1 MSPTSHPKEY
11 LDPIYWNPQC
21 SNFEL
26 IDWERWEA
34 QNPRASIP
42 QVFDPPQRSAY
53 SGLKFA
59 PLSWWSRSWYFQPL
73 PCIINSCCGP
83 KGEKE
88 LISAGGIGEDT
99 PPIFQK
105 LLGSN
110 ANSDLVPEPF
120 RNKLLWTEN
129 NIAAETLISFNRWAW
144 RSQTEEGR
152 VIGLGNIS
160 TDWTN
165 DPNCLGVSLSFYLAT
180 RFISIQQSPDG
191 KWIILGT
198 FSDPTET
205 GEVTYM
211 HMYVVQEGDTFQN
224 WKGETMDY
232 VKPGD
237 IIRLTWDTTN
247 PYECRPDKLSYQYFP
262 RIVATINDEGQVVKH
277 KENYQE
283 LLKRATNSPGL
294 CCETCCYSCMCCSS
308 AEERFDFQ
316 TSNISDSQIFESA
329 GAPPASAM
337 LDRL

>member
-1 MSPTSHPKEY
+1 
-11 LDPIYWNPQC
+11 
-21 SNFEL
+21 
-26 IDWERWEA
+26 
-34 QNPRASIP
+34 
-42 QVFDPPQRSAY
+42 
-53 SGLKFA
+53 
-59 PLSWWSRSWYFQPL
+59 
-73 PCIINSCCGP
+73 
-83 KGEKE
+83 
-88 LISAGGIGEDT
+88 
-99 PPIFQK
+99 
-105 LLGSN
+105 
-110 ANSDLVPEPF
+110 
-120 RNKLLWTEN
+120 
-129 NIAAETLISFNRWAW
+129 
-144 RSQTEEGR
+144 

-165 DPNCLGVSLSFYLAT
+165 DPNCLGVLLSFYLAT

-205 GEVTYM
+205 GEVTYI

>member
-1 MSPTSHPKEY
+1 
-11 LDPIYWNPQC
+11 
-21 SNFEL
+21 
-26 IDWERWEA
+26 
-34 QNPRASIP
+34 
-42 QVFDPPQRSAY
+42 
-53 SGLKFA
+53 
-59 PLSWWSRSWYFQPL
+59 
-73 PCIINSCCGP
+73 
-83 KGEKE
+83 
-88 LISAGGIGEDT
+88 
-99 PPIFQK
+99 
-105 LLGSN
+105 
-110 ANSDLVPEPF
+110 
-120 RNKLLWTEN
+120 
-129 NIAAETLISFNRWAW
+129 
-144 RSQTEEGR
+144 

-165 DPNCLGVSLSFYLAT
+165 DPSCLGVSLSFYLAT

>member
-26 IDWERWEA
+26 IDWEKWEA

-53 SGLKFA
+53 RGFA
-59 PLSWWSRSWYFQPL
+59 LFWWSRSWYFKPL

-120 RNKLLWTEN
+120 RNKLAWTEN

-165 DPNCLGVSLSFYLAT
+165 DPNCLGVLLSFYLAT

-205 GEVTYM
+205 GEVTYI

-308 AEERFDFQ
+308 AEERFNFQ

-329 GAPPASAM
+329 GAPTASAM